1 MPPLDLNWTG
11 VGLFAAGIALNWL
24 QGKFAASKTPV
35 PVAPAVV
42 PAPVPVAVPAAPVP
56 AAVHEAAQK
65 PLLDLLHKFVDAA
78 LSKPIVPAVSSD
90 PKVLAE
96 SVAQQLLANLIAA
109 ATPKAS

>member
-35 PVAPAVV
+35 AVPA
-42 PAPVPVAVPAAPVP
+42 APVPVTVPAAPVP

-96 SVAQQLLANLIAA
+96 SVAQQVLANLIAA

>member
-35 PVAPAVV
+35 PVAPAV
-42 PAPVPVAVPAAPVP
+42 VPVAVPAAPVP